1 MKDNANLKEK
11 SNLKEKT
18 VENKIKK
25 WLKDKGYWFFKVHG
39 KHISTKRN
47 P

>member
-1 MKDNANLKEK
+1 MKEKANLKDN
-11 SNLKEKT
+11 SNLKEKA

-39 KHISTKRN
+39 SIFQPSG
-47 P
+47 